1 MCTLCTVCA
10 AEGRPFLC
18 LIVATCNKGNGCY
31 QEFEV
36 EDDRDEDEGLRMRS
50 KIKRE
55 GLRMMMMGI
64 GKRGKYQFVRK
75 QEESM
80 LKFSFH
86 IMLRIHEFCIP
97 LDALFVL

>member
-10 AEGRPFLC
+10 AEGTPLFWC
-18 LIVATCNKGNGCY
+18 LFVATCNTGNGCH

-36 EDDRDEDEGLRMRS
+36 GDNTNEDEGLRMRS

-86 IMLRIHEFCIP
+86 VML
-97 LDALFVL
+97 

>member
-1 MCTLCTVCA
+1 MCTLCTVSA
-10 AEGRPFLC
+10 AEGTPFFWW
-18 LIVATCNKGNGCY
+18 LIVATCNTGNDCY

-36 EDDRDEDEGLRMRS
+36 GDNTNEDEGLRMRS

-64 GKRGKYQFVRK
+64 GKRGKYQ

-86 IMLRIHEFCIP
+86 VMLRIHKFYIP
-97 LDALFVL
+97 LNAHFVL